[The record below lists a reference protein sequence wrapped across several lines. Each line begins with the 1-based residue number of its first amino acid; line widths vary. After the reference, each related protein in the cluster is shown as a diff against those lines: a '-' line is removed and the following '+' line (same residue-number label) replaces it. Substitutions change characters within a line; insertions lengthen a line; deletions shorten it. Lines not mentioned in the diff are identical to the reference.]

1 MQKKY
6 YDKLM
11 QNSTLES
18 RYNHEILLLGF
29 DNDTKEE
36 YFVFLKDHRIYAF
49 RGSKQIEIRSNDQF
63 VQNVSLFPERCNY
76 SFCKFLQMLNISL
89 PFLPWGS
96 ERKKEQNYRM
106 DLLGK
111 KSNLRLVIRMEAD
124 FYIMNLGAM
133 MISMMFKSGQP
144 RFGKRLSR
152 CDCF

>member
-49 RGSKQIEIRSNDQF
+49 RGTKPVKIKHNFQF
-63 VQNVSLFPERCNY
+63 VQNVTLYPEACDFT
-76 SFCKFLQMLNISL
+76 FCRLLICHQITL
-89 PFLPWGS
+89 PFLPWNAKRAQVA
-96 ERKKEQNYRM
+96 EEQNDIYW
-106 DLLGK
+106 G
-111 KSNLRLVIRMEAD
+111 
-124 FYIMNLGAM
+124 YIG
-133 MISMMFKSGQP
+133 
-144 RFGKRLSR
+144 
-152 CDCF
+152 

>member
-63 VQNVSLFPERCNY
+63 VQN
-76 SFCKFLQMLNISL
+76 ISL
-89 PFLPWGS
+89 
-96 ERKKEQNYRM
+96 
-106 DLLGK
+106 
-111 KSNLRLVIRMEAD
+111 
-124 FYIMNLGAM
+124 
-133 MISMMFKSGQP
+133 
-144 RFGKRLSR
+144 
-152 CDCF
+152 

>member
-76 SFCKFLQMLNISL
+76 SFCKFFFIHFYCYLV
-89 PFLPWGS
+89 PFL
-96 ERKKEQNYRM
+96 
-106 DLLGK
+106 LFCLFICCI
-111 KSNLRLVIRMEAD
+111 NLFVCC
-124 FYIMNLGAM
+124 
-133 MISMMFKSGQP
+133 
-144 RFGKRLSR
+144 SR
-152 CDCF
+152 Y